1 MAELETLQ
9 MLIDGQWC
17 AASDGAAFD
26 CIDPS
31 TGLAW
36 ARIPEAT
43 YADVNRAVEAAA
55 TALDGP
61 WGAMTP
67 TQRGKH
73 LARLI
78 IIGIDRLLTENNE
91 VYTLFLYNRF
101 QEFGNGEGFKRF
113 IVLNK
118 NAPVGAER
126 ERSAYLLL
134 TLCRTNRYRDNLIR
148 SSGFLH
154 ADSLFNGNFTERIDC
169 HLGIGEVDT
178 CPV

>member
-1 MAELETLQ
+1 MLTTVDFSRYFNFTLADFGVAGKSTLWPIAE
-9 MLIDGQWC
+9 
-17 AASDGAAFD
+17 
-26 CIDPS
+26 
-31 TGLAW
+31 
-36 ARIPEAT
+36 
-43 YADVNRAVEAAA
+43 
-55 TALDGP
+55 
-61 WGAMTP
+61 
-67 TQRGKH
+67 RGKH